1 MPSSLVLSEALSI
14 PNKINHFSL
23 NDKNNYLEISN
34 LISEKKIDY
43 VVTVARGTSDC
54 AALYLSYMFAKYLG
68 LPTYSMPP
76 SIITLEESKF
86 DFSRALVFIISQSG
100 KSEDLV
106 ECHKMVKNMGAK
118 TILISNNLNSPII
131 KTSNYF
137 FDINAGE
144 EKSVAATKTFVL
156 SLLIILKLVFSTL
169 NNKDINKHIEK
180 LSDHLILDSKNHA
193 KNYFNEARQKIF
205 SNVILDNLDNQN
217 QWNPNILDKT
227 ISNGYIISRGVGY
240 AISNEISLKFK
251 ELCQEMI
258 EPFSSAEVMHGPK
271 SLIENSFK
279 LFTISLRDKSG
290 MIVAKDSN
298 QIISLTNLHY
308 EITYDE
314 NSNTKLR
321 YNTNEM
327 IELDPIIVLSKF
339 YPWIVNY
346 SFEKGLDPDNPRYLT
361 KVTQTF

>member
-1 MPSSLVLSEALSI
+1 MSNSQVLSEALSI
-14 PNKINHFSL
+14 PNKINHFIL
-23 NDKNNYLEISN
+23 NDKNNYQEISS

-86 DFSRALVFIISQSG
+86 DFSR
-100 KSEDLV
+100 
-106 ECHKMVKNMGAK
+106 
-118 TILISNNLNSPII
+118 SNNLTSPII

-156 SLLIILKLVFSTL
+156 SLLIILKLVFNTL
-169 NNKDINKHIEK
+169 NKKDINKHIEK
-180 LSDHLILDSKNHA
+180 LSDHLILDSKN
-193 KNYFNEARQKIF
+193 
-205 SNVILDNLDNQN
+205 
-217 QWNPNILDKT
+217 QWNPNLLDKT

-271 SLIENSFK
+271 SLIQNSFK

-308 EITYDE
+308 EITYDKK
-314 NSNTKLR
+314 SNTELL
-321 YNTNEM
+321 YSPNDM